1 MNKNEMI
8 KTEKNAYKKVSR
20 TKKLVYIS
28 LGLIVVGMALFSL
41 SLLGLNHTAID
52 KPIYEV
58 FKLIGTY

>member
-1 MNKNEMI
+1 MNKD
-8 KTEKNAYKKVSR
+8 KTMKSDKNTCKKISR

-28 LGLIVVGMALFSL
+28 IGLIVVGAALFSL

-58 FKLIGTY
+58 FKFIGM